1 MQVRGRSAR
10 IPTAGAGALPS
21 HGRKSSRPNLRDPV
35 RTNCSA
41 SKAMSGGV
49 TMKQTYITTSWDDGH
64 QLDLRVAELLTKY
77 RLHGT
82 FYIPKAAENGTRKAA
97 QVRELSRAFEIGA
110 HPLHHVI
117 LTRTTD
123 PQPWPGTS

>member
-1 MQVRGRSAR
+1 MGSVLGPRPAARPGSGSENTSGCRSEDDQLGFHVCIA
-10 IPTAGAGALPS
+10 
-21 HGRKSSRPNLRDPV
+21 
-35 RTNCSA
+35 A
-41 SKAMSGGV
+41 SKAMSGV

-82 FYIPKAAENGTRKAA
+82 FYIPKAAENGTMKAA

-110 HPLHHVI
+110 HTLHHVV
-117 LTRTTD
+117 LTSTTD
-123 PQPWPGTS
+123 QQAWQEII